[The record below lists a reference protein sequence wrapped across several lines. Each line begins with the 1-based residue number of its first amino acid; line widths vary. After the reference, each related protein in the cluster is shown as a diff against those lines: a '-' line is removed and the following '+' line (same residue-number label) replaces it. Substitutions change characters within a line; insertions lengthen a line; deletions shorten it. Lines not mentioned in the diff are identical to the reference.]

1 MLRRIDAD
9 FALAA
14 HDMVSGG
21 SSKEAAARALGCCQR
36 TVRRALAALALAGTP
51 DRVVDHLPPAP
62 RYVSK
67 AERAA
72 RAAPAGPARLGQECA
87 GFGEALKGER
97 YLLACVA

>member
-1 MLRRIDAD
+1 MLRRIDAN

-36 TVRRALAALALAGTP
+36 TVRRALAALTLAGTP
-51 DRVVDHLPPAP
+51 DRVVDHLPPP
-62 RYVSK
+62 PKYVPK
-67 AERAA
+67 KA
-72 RAAPAGPARLGQECA
+72 RAPVDPNAPAQLGQACPR
-87 GFGEALKGER
+87 FGEALAGER